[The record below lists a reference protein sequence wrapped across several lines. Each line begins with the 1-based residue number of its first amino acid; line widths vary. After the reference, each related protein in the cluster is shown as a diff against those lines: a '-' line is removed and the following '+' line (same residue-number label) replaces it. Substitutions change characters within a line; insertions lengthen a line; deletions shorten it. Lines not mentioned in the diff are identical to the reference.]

1 MGATTEK
8 GKLVS
13 GISML
18 LYILVLT
25 LKNLPIDR
33 GLMASIAAGV
43 SMVMGAIYYQR
54 LKKEPCMLWGV
65 STWVYG
71 IAFLVL
77 ALFRVLS

>member
-25 LKNLPIDR
+25 LKNLPIER
-33 GLMASIAAGV
+33 GLVAPIVAGI
-43 SMVMGAIYYQR
+43 SMVLGAIFF
-54 LKKEPCMLWGV
+54 KKELCMLWGV

-71 IAFLVL
+71 VAFLVL
-77 ALFRVLS
+77 ALLKILS